1 MKILILDGFTLFQN
15 DLDRSIF
22 EKYGE
27 IIFRDRTSQDE
38 LKQVD
43 RAIEVI
49 ITNKCPIGANDL
61 TLFPNLKLI
70 LVSATGYNIVNV
82 QACSEK
88 GIQISNVPNY
98 GTFSV
103 AQHAL
108 AMLLNYSNQVDLH
121 EKSVKSGEWS
131 ANKDW
136 SYTLG
141 PIREWYGKTLGII
154 GMGNIGQAFAS
165 MAESLGMQVIYHHTK
180 DLKLVTRKFV
190 TIHKLASTS
199 DVISLHCPLTTETD
213 KMINSEFISLMK
225 SSAILINT
233 SRGGLIHSLD
243 LKSALTS
250 GQISAALLDVLEVEP
265 PAVDH
270 PLIGIPNAIITPHI
284 AWISL
289 EARKRIAS
297 SLENTLSMYLK
308 GTPANCVNPPIS

>member
-1 MKILILDGFTLFQN
+1 MKILILDGFTLFQK
-15 DLDRSIF
+15 DLDVSIF

-27 IIFRDRTSQDE
+27 IIFRDRTSRDE

-43 RAIEVI
+43 HSVDVI
-49 ITNKCPIGANDL
+49 ITNKCPIGADDL
-61 TLFPNLKLI
+61 ALFPNLSLI
-70 LVSATGYNIVNV
+70 LVSATGYNIVDV
-82 QACSEK
+82 QSCKEK
-88 GIQISNVPNY
+88 GIQVSNVPNY

-121 EKSVKSGEWS
+121 EKSVKRGEWS
-131 ANKDW
+131 SNQDW
-136 SYTLG
+136 SYTLS
-141 PIREWYGKTLGII
+141 PIREWHGKTLGII

-180 DLKLVTRKFV
+180 DLKLANRKFV
-190 TIHKLASTS
+190 GINELASTS
-199 DVISLHCPLTTETD
+199 DVISLHCPLTPKTD
-213 KMINSEFISLMK
+213 KMVNSEFLSRMK
-225 SSAILINT
+225 SSSILINT

-243 LKSALTS
+243 LKSALVS

-265 PAVDH
+265 PAVGH

-289 EARKRIAS
+289 EARKRITT
-297 SLENTLSMYLK
+297 SLENTLKSYIEGK
-308 GTPANCVNPPIS
+308 VVNCVNP

>member
-15 DLDRSIF
+15 DLDASIF

-27 IIFRDRTSQDE
+27 IIFRDRTSHNE
-38 LKQVD
+38 LKSVD
-43 RAIEVI
+43 HTVEVI
-49 ITNKCPIGANDL
+49 ITNKCPISADDL

-70 LVSATGYNIVNV
+70 LVSATGFNIVDV
-82 QACSEK
+82 QACKGK
-88 GIQISNVPNY
+88 GIQVSNVPNY

-121 EKSVKSGEWS
+121 EKSVKRGEWS
-131 ANKDW
+131 SNQDW
-136 SYTLG
+136 SYTLS

-154 GMGNIGQAFAS
+154 GMGNIGQAFAN

-180 DLKLVTRKFV
+180 DLKLANRKFV
-190 TIHKLASTS
+190 GINELASTS
-199 DVISLHCPLTTETD
+199 DVISLHCPLTPKTD
-213 KMINSEFISLMK
+213 KMIHRKFLSLMK
-225 SSAILINT
+225 SSSILINT

-243 LKSALTS
+243 LKSALIS

-265 PAVDH
+265 PAVGH

-289 EARKRIAS
+289 EARKRIVS
-297 SLENTLSMYLK
+297 SLENTLKLYLQGK
-308 GTPANCVNPPIS
+308 IVNCVNP